1 MPLSQELREQY
12 ESAKL
17 VCLTCEGSTGWTRD
31 AYAWYYGPDGR
42 RLLRDNP
49 FNADPA
55 YWLSFL
61 SEWVCS
67 ECGATIDVPE
77 ETAEHAR
84 HIALLRSVG
93 AQCGDE
99 EPDW

>member
-1 MPLSQELREQY
+1 MPLDKELLEQY

-17 VCLTCEGSTGWTRD
+17 ICLTCESDTGWTRD

-49 FNADPA
+49 FNADYA

-61 SEWVCS
+61 KQWVCS
-67 ECGATIDVPE
+67 ECGREIDVPE
-77 ETAEHAR
+77 DVAEHAR
-84 HIALLRSVG
+84 HIAYLRSVG
-93 AQCGDE
+93 SFSVD
-99 EPDW
+99 D